1 MITQLQLTFK
11 TLEKNGV
18 LVYSS
23 GKVRILNVPNNTK
36 YYRAA
41 DGGQP
46 EVIGM
51 RK

>member
-23 GKVRILNVPNNTK
+23 GKVRILNVPNTK
-36 YYRAA
+36 YYHAA
-41 DGGQP
+41 DGGKP
-46 EVIGM
+46 AVIRV